1 MAKQTKAPFDMDFTK
16 LMADF
21 KVPGVDLDAFAVAQR
36 KNLEALTAANQCALE
51 GFGALVR
58 RQSEIARQSVEAAS
72 KVFGEV
78 LAEGT
83 PEEKV
88 ARQAEY
94 FKSCYEQGLANA
106 KELGDLA
113 VKTQEE
119 AAGLIN
125 ARVVASFDEAKGL
138 FAAKQ

>member
-1 MAKQTKAPFDMDFTK
+1 MAKQTKTPFDMDFTK
-16 LMADF
+16 FVADF
-21 KVPGVDLDAFAVAQR
+21 KVPGVDLDTLAAVQR

-78 LAEGT
+78 LADGT

-88 ARQAEY
+88 ARQADY
-94 FKSCYEQGLANA
+94 FKSAYEQGVANV
-106 KELGDLA
+106 KELNDLA

-119 AAGLIN
+119 AVGLIN
-125 ARVVASFDEAKGL
+125 ARVAASFEEAKTL
-138 FAAKQ
+138 FAVKQ